1 MRYTRITVVGVVV
14 GIAASGVLRG
24 DRSST
29 STAAAPPSRTRPV
42 VLPREPLGEAD
53 GAIPDGTTV
62 FDDAVPGVAKLDPA
76 LLDAL
81 RRAATAAAADGVGFR
96 VDSGWRSPAY
106 QAHLLQQAIAKYG
119 SADETGPRGP
129 GPPPLPPPSGGA

>member
-1 MRYTRITVVGVVV
+1 MRYTRIAVVGVVV

-24 DRSST
+24 DRSAT
-29 STAAAPPSRTRPV
+29 STAAAPPRHTLPV
-42 VLPREPLGEAD
+42 VQRREALGEAD

-62 FDDAVPGVAKLDPA
+62 FDDGVPGVARLDPA

-81 RRAATAAAADGVGFR
+81 RRAAAAAAVDGVGFR

-106 QAHLLQQAIAKYG
+106 QAHLFQQAIAKYG
-119 SADETGPRGP
+119 S
-129 GPPPLPPPSGGA
+129 